1 MSREN
6 RRRRPA
12 TEATDADTIG
22 AGQPQLPPPPRRGL
36 MRREAERV
44 ENAPGYAS
52 PAPWS
57 VRGVLVLY
65 ALMVLVNFPVA
76 VVGWKLDRSISYAES
91 VVAPSVF
98 LYLFYALV
106 AMPWARRLAGEPR
119 SMRPLET
126 ISTAALSYL
135 IYYVAARGVVGLVPG
150 GVDAHNLGAVVGV
163 GLAGLAG
170 GAVGA
175 ALYPMVY
182 RRFWMPRLPRS
193 RRP

>member
-1 MSREN
+1 MSREK
-6 RRRRPA
+6 RRRRP
-12 TEATDADTIG
+12 D
-22 AGQPQLPPPPRRGL
+22 LV
-36 MRREAERV
+36 RREEERV

-65 ALMVLVNFPVA
+65 ALMVLINFPVA
-76 VVGWKLDRSISYAES
+76 VVAWKLDRSISYAES

-135 IYYVAARGVVGLVPG
+135 VYYVAATAVVRMVPG

-170 GAVGA
+170 GAAGA
-175 ALYPMVY
+175 ALYPLLY
-182 RRFWMPRLPRS
+182 RKLWMPRLRS
-193 RRP
+193 ARRPPQ